1 MGECENLMEIKTTY
15 NMTNNRYG
23 SLRRH
28 STSDSERWALYQSD
42 YLPQYHYRENP
53 NASIWF
59 IILVFTSFLLGAGIA
74 TALLLMNADD
84 SPIFPIDL
92 NSTMKTSTTPVTNI
106 LNNITTGA
114 SLIHN

>member
-1 MGECENLMEIKTTY
+1 MEIKTTH

-28 STSDSERWALYQSD
+28 SSSDSERWALYQSD

-74 TALLLMNADD
+74 TAVLLMNAEGKNLHFSSDQ
-84 SPIFPIDL
+84 L
-92 NSTMKTSTTPVTNI
+92 Y
-106 LNNITTGA
+106 ITIIE
-114 SLIHN
+114 LK